1 MPLFEGN
8 EEVAHNK
15 ELASKKFFVY
25 NLEHCNSIFI
35 LQIRTMT
42 YEKKWWWIMY
52 MSLVKCH
59 NAW

>member
-42 YEKKWWWIMY
+42 YEKK
-52 MSLVKCH
+52 
-59 NAW
+59 

>member
-42 YEKKWWWIMY
+42 YEKKMMINNVY
-52 MSLVKCH
+52 EFGKVS
-59 NAW
+59 